1 MAEGKLYRQTKRLK
15 KVLFLSFNLTAAFY
29 MSLGVPSIY
38 IYIEKKVV
46 VVVKKLGGITNYKIL
61 IKDLAE

>member
-1 MAEGKLYRQTKRLK
+1 
-15 KVLFLSFNLTAAFY
+15 